1 MRKRILAAIL
11 AYTITAALP
20 LFITAKISG
29 DKELFALSHTK
40 GITFNAAN
48 TSSTSSKSNTSS
60 DNLENNENKASKL
73 STSNNS
79 KADDETNVDL
89 KGIKK
94 YKDFKIKD
102 TSTNEIVTVKDK
114 DFIIGGTAA
123 EVPSTF
129 QPEAIKAQMVAVY
142 TYYSRQRQSNREG
155 DNLDY
160 DFSADLSIGEKY
172 LTDELFKER
181 TGDNYDKV
189 IKVYKDAAEEVYGE
203 LVEYDGEAALTV
215 FYAISGGVTEK
226 SENVFVQA
234 LPYLTDV
241 ASPYDTEAPGYKTEE
256 YFTADEA
263 QQIIESNFPDAN
275 LGENPFDWFEITE
288 RTSSG
293 TVMQMSIGQ
302 GEYTGL
308 EVRNAFSLRSSD
320 FDVVYSEEN
329 FVFTVRGYGH
339 NVGLSQYGAEFMA
352 QQGAT
357 YKEILSHYYPGTSI
371 VEV

>member
-1 MRKRILAAIL
+1 MRKRILTAIL

-20 LFITAKISG
+20 LYVTARLSS
-29 DKELFALSHTK
+29 DRELFVLSDTK
-40 GITFNAAN
+40 SIISNATN
-48 TSSTSSKSNTSS
+48 TSSITSKSETSSNNPEDKKTSKVSVS
-60 DNLENNENKASKL
+60 DNSKV
-73 STSNNS
+73 
-79 KADDETNVDL
+79 DDETSVDL

-94 YKDFKIKD
+94 YKEFKIKD
-102 TSTNEIVTVKDK
+102 TSTNEIISVKDK

-142 TYYSRQRQSNREG
+142 TYYSRQRQNNREG

-181 TGDNYDKV
+181 TGDNYNNV

-263 QQIIESNFPDAN
+263 REIIEANFPDAN
-275 LGENPFDWFEITE
+275 LGENPFDWLEITE